1 MKTIFMNHEYSSMVY
16 PRRLVWLM
24 THKQNFTSST
34 VNGYLLKK
42 ILLIYEI
49 FRNRTV
55 SKQFFLNLNLQ
66 G

>member
-1 MKTIFMNHEYSSMVY
+1 MVDD
-16 PRRLVWLM
+16 
-24 THKQNFTSST
+24 TQTNETSST